1 MKLTN
6 SKIPL
11 FLNNQMN
18 SYRFFRSV
26 LVLGMFVLAISA
38 DAQVT
43 LGTSNQN
50 FTLTGIG
57 GNSSGEGQSVM
68 GWGSCAFDGTNT
80 ACTLSGPYTYTGAA
94 TALGTSGTYRFVVSY
109 AGQGTF
115 PLNAVSQTPGSNLFY
130 AAATANYNFS
140 ITLTPTSGTPVNFYS
155 FANFQFF
162 YSSPTCS
169 GTVVSSCG
177 IGQVGLTS
185 GAAITGP
192 ITGTFDPAPSIR
204 TSEGVI
210 NASGYGG
217 ATSIAPGTWME
228 IYGVNLATTQSQVW
242 ASSNFNN
249 NTAPESLATTSVT
262 VGGQPSYIYYV
273 GPGQINA
280 QVPTG
285 IATGNQP
292 VVVTTAGGISQSYP
306 VNVNAVQ
313 PGILAIPVFIHD
325 GQQYAV
331 SVFSNTLTFDFPV
344 AIAGSQT
351 AQAKPGDY
359 LTFYGIGFGQVTPN
373 IVAGQVVTQANNLS
387 GVTVSIGG
395 VRATVS
401 YAGEVASDVG
411 LYQINVVVPNIP
423 ANVAAPVVV
432 SLNGTPVAQTLVI
445 AVTN

>member
-1 MKLTN
+1 MTSYKR
-6 SKIPL
+6 
-11 FLNNQMN
+11 FL
-18 SYRFFRSV
+18 RVF
-26 LVLGMFVLAISA
+26 VLGLFVLAISA

-43 LGTSNQN
+43 LGASTQN
-50 FTLTGIG
+50 FTLKGIG
-57 GNSSGEGQSVM
+57 GNSSGDGQSVM

-80 ACTLSGPYTYTGAA
+80 TCTLSGPYTYAGAA
-94 TALGTSGTYRFVVSY
+94 AALGTSGTYSFVVSY

-130 AAATANYNFS
+130 ASATGNYNFS
-140 ITLTPTSGTPVNFYS
+140 ITLTPASGAPVNFYS

-162 YSSPTCS
+162 YSNAACS
-169 GTVVSSCG
+169 GPVVSSCG
-177 IGQVGLTS
+177 IGQVGLTP
-185 GAAITGP
+185 GALITGP
-192 ITGTFDPAPSIR
+192 VTGTFDPAPSIR

-228 IYGVNLATTQSQVW
+228 IYGVNLATTQTQVW
-242 ASSNFNN
+242 VSSDFRN
-249 NTAPESLATTSVT
+249 NTAPAKLATTSVT

-273 GPGQINA
+273 APGQINA

-285 IATGNQP
+285 IATGNQS
-292 VVVTTAGGISQSYP
+292 VVVTTAGGVSQAYT
-306 VNVNAVQ
+306 VNVNAVE
-313 PGILAIPVFIHD
+313 PGILAIPAFIYR

-331 SVFSNTLTFDFPV
+331 SVFSNTLTFDFPA
-344 AIAGSQT
+344 AISGAQT
-351 AQAKPGDY
+351 ARAKPGDY

-373 IVAGQVVTQANNLS
+373 IAAGQVVTQANNLS

-395 VRATVS
+395 VPATVS

-423 ANVAAPVVV
+423 ANEAVPVVV
-432 SLNGTPVAQTLVI
+432 SLSGTPVAQTLVI
-445 AVTN
+445 ALTN